1 MPSFK
6 DYTHQQKQLL
16 RVKLENTDNMA
27 EFLNV
32 LQSEFNLTTCR
43 PGLVTK
49 KTISASMVNLILPM
63 LNPLINE

>member
-1 MPSFK
+1 MSSFK
-6 DYTHQQKQLL
+6 NYTHQQKQLL

-32 LQSEFNLTTCR
+32 LQNEFNLTTCR